1 MKYNF
6 EKELLERHENKNED
20 TNLREQLSENEIRK
34 IKEQYPNISLD
45 FLDYLKEIGSGSFR
59 ECQFNVQKYLFDLD
73 DVGLAEY
80 YQIKK
85 SIKFFGD
92 NFSGDLSGFDFD
104 NNPNLVIEFWH
115 EDGTI
120 YETRKTFKKYIQEQ
134 MLIGENGQDERV

>member
-1 MKYNF
+1 MKYSF
-6 EKELLERHENKNED
+6 QKEFLERHENKNDD

-92 NFSGDLSGFDFD
+92 NFSGDFSGFDFD